1 MPLWCTSSD
10 EPQIS
15 PNGIPQPH
23 HRIVRIPP
31 GESVVLNSAER
42 APYVLM
48 LEVLHTDLDFNP
60 VKRSN
65 KDVLKKIITKE
76 LEKKGSSQRLAT
88 FNPGLTRDDS
98 LPEPGSQPDGSTIPN
113 ETSLDLSGLPTIG
126 EGIPMTPASP
136 TLPSEPDEEIDL
148 VEQLYGTDEA
158 FRAKGT
164 NLSESIV
171 LPPAPKNR
179 DLDIATWSRG
189 TATLPNTPV
198 IGTPQTPG
206 FSGPFPGAEAVP
218 ATAVSHGENVLSLE
232 EYSERMRTAAVML
245 AQLNA
250 SMTYETVSSS
260 PIVGPGQ
267 SPNPASSRWFS
278 TSKDPETSPG
288 GVAEPKGPLHPSL
301 GGSHVARQ
309 GTPTVRRKLSPV
321 EAGAIRERIMK
332 EMLALEEERMD
343 RMRENREA
351 DRPVRIG
358 TLREGGKTAEDE
370 NIIRRE
376 LNKADP
382 SAVVFRESWAA
393 KKVASIFA
401 KAGACR

>member
-10 EPQIS
+10 APQIS
-15 PNGIPQPH
+15 PDGVPQPH

-48 LEVLHTDLDFNP
+48 LEVLHNDLDFNP
-60 VKRSN
+60 IKRSN
-65 KDVLKKIITKE
+65 KDVLKKIVVKE

-88 FNPGLTRDDS
+88 FGSGIARDS
-98 LPEPGSQPDGSTIPN
+98 SSPDTVGDHTVSEN
-113 ETSLDLSGLPTIG
+113 ERSLDGSGLPAIG
-126 EGIPMTPASP
+126 DIVPPTPTSAKM
-136 TLPSEPDEEIDL
+136 LVEPEEEIDL

-158 FRAKGT
+158 FRARGVD
-164 NLSESIV
+164 LSESIV

-179 DLDIATWSRG
+179 DLDIAAWSRVSS
-189 TATLPNTPV
+189 TSPSTPV
-198 IGTPQTPG
+198 EGTPRSAA
-206 FSGPFPGAEAVP
+206 FSSTFGGGDTTTDWGGNE
-218 ATAVSHGENVLSLE
+218 HVLSLE

-250 SMTYETVSSS
+250 SMTWETIAAS
-260 PIVGPGQ
+260 PVVGPGQ
-267 SPNPASSRWFS
+267 GSDPSSSRTWFS
-278 TSKDPETSPG
+278 GARKPTDPTASDVSEG
-288 GVAEPKGPLHPSL
+288 KGPLHPSL

-309 GTPTVRRKLSPV
+309 SSASVRRKLSPA
-321 EAGAIRERIMK
+321 EAGAIRDRIMK
-332 EMLALEEERMD
+332 EMLSLEEERME
-343 RMRENREA
+343 RMLENREA

-358 TLREGGKTAEDE
+358 PMRDGAKTAEDE
-370 NIIRRE
+370 TIIRRE

-393 KKVASIFA
+393 KKVSYCFISYV
-401 KAGACR
+401 